1 MNIEQN
7 LKTKLQ
13 TALKKLGVDLSL
25 DEIIIEHSKDKSHG
39 DFASSVALKLA
50 KQLHNSPVNIAN
62 NIKDNIDM
70 SDIEKIEIAGPGFIN
85 FFIESSS
92 LSNVINTIIN
102 EGDNYGRAARNN
114 IKINVEFVSANP
126 TGNLHLGHAR
136 CAAIGDSICRLYDA
150 AGYDVSREFYVNDAG
165 VQINHLRDSIK
176 ARYHTLL
183 GDKMEV
189 PSDGYLGS
197 DIIDVAKIMIEE
209 VGDKYLKDSP
219 EADLYFR
226 NRGMEL
232 ELNKI
237 KKDLDLFRVK
247 FDIYSFESDI
257 RKNGAVE
264 ETIKEYSKYIYE
276 QDGALFLKTT
286 EFLDDKDR
294 AIRKS
299 NGEYTYFMPD
309 IVYHLN
315 KLSRNYDYLIDILGA
330 DHHGYI
336 NRMKSALMM
345 KGYQKDTLEVELVQV
360 VRLIRD
366 GEEVKMSKRSGNAV
380 TLRELCEDVGVDAVR
395 YFFVERAA
403 SSHLDFDLNL
413 ALKKS
418 NENPMYYAQ
427 YAYARLSSVLEKN
440 KDLSLDSNL
449 DNLTTQYET
458 DLLKTMMEFPN
469 VVKQSAKERNPSK
482 IAKYTNQ
489 LASQIHSFYTEC
501 RIIGEDIELT
511 KSRVA
516 LSKAASTVMKNALN
530 LLGVSAPNKM

>member
-1 MNIEQN
+1 
-7 LKTKLQ
+7 
-13 TALKKLGVDLSL
+13 
-25 DEIIIEHSKDKSHG
+25 
-39 DFASSVALKLA
+39 
-50 KQLHNSPVNIAN
+50 
-62 NIKDNIDM
+62 M

-85 FFIESSS
+85 FFIKSSS

-102 EGDNYGRAARNN
+102 EGDNYGRANRNG

-197 DIIDVAKIMIEE
+197 DIIDVAKVMIEE

-345 KGYQKDTLEVELVQV
+345 KGYQENTLEVELVQV

>member
-85 FFIESSS
+85 FFIKSSS

-102 EGDNYGRAARNN
+102 EGDNYGRANRNG

-197 DIIDVAKIMIEE
+197 DIIDVAKVMIEE

-345 KGYQKDTLEVELVQV
+345 KGYQENTLEVELVQV

-440 KDLSLDSNL
+440 KGLSLDSNL

-469 VVKQSAKERNPSK
+469 VVIQSAKERNPSK

>member
-70 SDIEKIEIAGPGFIN
+70 FDIEKIEIAGPGFIN
-85 FFIESSS
+85 FFIKSSS
-92 LSNVINTIIN
+92 LSSVINTIIN

-197 DIIDVAKIMIEE
+197 DIIDVAKVMIEE

-345 KGYQKDTLEVELVQV
+345 KGYQKNTLEVELVQV

-469 VVKQSAKERNPSK
+469 VVIQSAKERSPSK
-482 IAKYTNQ
+482 IAKYANQ

-530 LLGVSAPNKM
+530 LIGVSAPNKM